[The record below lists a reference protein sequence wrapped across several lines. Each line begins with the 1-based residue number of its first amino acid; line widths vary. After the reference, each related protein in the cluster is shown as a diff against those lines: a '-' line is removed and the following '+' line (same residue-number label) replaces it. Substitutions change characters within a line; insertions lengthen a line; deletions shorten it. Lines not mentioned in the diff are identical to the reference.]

1 MMARGHNVDLPVMTK
16 EIEALVSDDNFEDL
30 ENLGESEED
39 LLGLSAE
46 DAYAA
51 TVAASDW
58 TAETLLRQID
68 RGNIDLNP
76 EFQRREAW
84 TTTKQSRYIESL
96 IVGLPVPQIVLAERQ
111 GRKGKFL
118 VLDGKQRLLSMQKF
132 MTNNLKL
139 TGLDL
144 RPELNRLKFDQ
155 LDEDDRNALENQT
168 LRTVTVR
175 NWKSEDFLYL
185 VFLRLN
191 TASVPLSPQ
200 ELRTA
205 LHPGPFVDFANEF
218 TARTPTFAQLF
229 RKNATIDFRMRDIE
243 LLIRSFAFADH
254 LEGYDGSLKHLLDST
269 TQALNKNML
278 DSAASIEAQAVD
290 IVAAIETTQ
299 SVFGANA
306 FRLWLDDQS
315 RFETRFNRAIYDSM
329 VYVAAQST
337 DVRSFM
343 ESSPSAVVEAFKV
356 ACASERYKAAVTSTT
371 KTREAVQ
378 IRLNLWVSAIAE
390 LSGLKLKTVSFAGD
404 SLAYAKI

>member
-1 MMARGHNVDLPVMTK
+1 MSNVNTEYVEELD
-16 EIEALVSDDNFEDL
+16 
-30 ENLGESEED
+30 ESEED
-39 LLGLSAE
+39 LTALSAE

-51 TVAASDW
+51 TVSSSDW
-58 TAETLLRQID
+58 TAETLLRQIG

-111 GRKGKFL
+111 GRKGQFL

-132 MTNNLKL
+132 MSNNLRL

-144 RPELNRLKFDQ
+144 RPELNRKKFDQ

-205 LHPGPFVDFANEF
+205 LHPGPFVDFANSF
-218 TARTPTFAQLF
+218 TAENAAFAQLF

-243 LLIRSFAFADH
+243 ILIRSFAFSRF
-254 LEGYDGSLKHLLDST
+254 LNGYDGSLKHLLDSAT
-269 TQALNKNML
+269 KSLNIDMANGL
-278 DSAASIEAQAVD
+278 NDVENEAKEY
-290 IVAAIETTQ
+290 VAAIEVIHE
-299 SVFGANA
+299 VFGANA
-306 FRLWLDDQS
+306 FRMWLPVELK
-315 RFETRFNRAIYDSM
+315 FETRFNRAIYDCM
-329 VYVAAQST
+329 IFVASQGE
-337 DVRSFM
+337 DVRDYMINNSDVVVNAFIKVCSG
-343 ESSPSAVVEAFKV
+343 EQFRSAL
-356 ACASERYKAAVTSTT
+356 TSTT
-371 KTREAVQ
+371 KTREAVYV
-378 IRLNLWVSAIAE
+378 RLNGWTQAVAK
-390 LSGLKLKTVSFAGD
+390 LSGLPLRTVEFNGD
-404 SLAYAKI
+404 GLAYTAV